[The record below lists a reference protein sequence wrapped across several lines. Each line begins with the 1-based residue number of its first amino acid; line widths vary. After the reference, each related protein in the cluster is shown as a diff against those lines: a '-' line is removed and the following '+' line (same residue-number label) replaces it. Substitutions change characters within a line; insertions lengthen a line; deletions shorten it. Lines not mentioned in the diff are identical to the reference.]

1 MNIISFFTDQ
11 ETEVKSNL
19 KGTLDLHLY
28 RQACLGVHTL
38 LSRVGNGQ

>member
-1 MNIISFFTDQ
+1 MNITSFFTDQ

-19 KGTLDLHLY
+19 KGTLDLYLY